1 MDSVLFNM
9 HDVMLLITIY
19 LCALFAVFLITLKKG
34 KKKSNL
40 LLACFLLC
48 HAAIPAD
55 NLIMFG
61 EAFRAIALDFSPNI
75 FYVFGTAYWLESV
88 FLLFYVRSL
97 VYKRFTIRKS
107 DFLYFFPFIF
117 YLILQ
122 WTTWFSL
129 PTEVKFDILSGY
141 HLEEQPAYI
150 FAVHLFRESF
160 RVFCTVLC
168 IKELLHYQKQIKNEF
183 ADIEKI
189 DLTWLKILVIGF
201 LVINLQS
208 LIVPIGVISFVE
220 FQTFIDY
227 TFLGLTANYTSL
239 VLISIII
246 FFSLSGSDVFKGID
260 KDKLKSDNDKEPIS
274 PALLQTIT
282 EHMQEKKPY
291 LNHLLTL
298 DNLSNQLL
306 LQPRLLSQI
315 INREFNQNFFEFING
330 YRVKECQLILE
341 KQGNEKITMLQVMD
355 ESGFNSKATFNTFFK
370 KIVGMTPTQYRKDHL
385 DRTPNS

>member
-1 MDSVLFNM
+1 MELVLFNM

-19 LCALFAVFLITLKKG
+19 LCVLFAIFLLTLKKG
-34 KKKSNL
+34 SKQSNL

-61 EAFRAIALDFSPNI
+61 EAFRAKAIEFSPDI

-88 FLLFYVRSL
+88 FLLFYIKSL
-97 VYKRFTIRKS
+97 IYKNYTVKKL
-107 DFLYFFPFIF
+107 DYLYFLPFISYVIF
-117 YLILQ
+117 E
-122 WTTWFSL
+122 WFTWFSL
-129 PTEVKFDILSGY
+129 TSEIKLEILNGY
-141 HLEEQPAYI
+141 HLEEQPGYT
-150 FAVHLFRESF
+150 FMVHLFRESF

-168 IKELLHYQKQIKNEF
+168 LKELFHYQQQIKNEF

-208 LIVPIGVISFVE
+208 VIVPIGVITIVE

-227 TFLGLTANYTSL
+227 TLLGLTANYTIL
-239 VLISIII
+239 LLISVMI
-246 FFSLSGSDVFKGID
+246 FFSLSESTVFKGID
-260 KDKLKSDNDKEPIS
+260 QNKSMSEDNKNPIS
-274 PALLQTIT
+274 PALINTIV
-282 EHMQEKKPY
+282 EYMNENKPY

-315 INREFNQNFFEFING
+315 INRHFKQNFFEFING
-330 YRVKECQLILE
+330 YRVLECKLILE
-341 KQGNEKITMLQVMD
+341 KPGNEKITMLQVMD

-370 KIVGMTPTQYRKDHL
+370 KLVGMTPTQYRKEHVKG
-385 DRTPNS
+385 

>member
-1 MDSVLFNM
+1 MESVLFNM

-19 LCALFAVFLITLKKG
+19 LCVLFAVFLLTLKKG
-34 KKKSNL
+34 SKKSNV

-61 EAFRAIALDFSPNI
+61 EAFRAKAIEFSPDI

-88 FLLFYVRSL
+88 FLLFYVKSL
-97 VYKRFTIRKS
+97 IYKSFTVRKL
-107 DFLYFFPFIF
+107 DYLYFSPFIF
-117 YLILQ
+117 YLIFQ
-122 WTTWFSL
+122 WIMWFSL
-129 PTEVKFDILSGY
+129 TSEIKLEILNGY
-141 HLEEQPAYI
+141 HLEEQPVYI
-150 FAVHLFRESF
+150 FLVHLFRESF

-168 IKELLHYQKQIKNEF
+168 LRELLHYQKQIKNEF
-183 ADIEKI
+183 SDIEKI

-208 LIVPIGVISFVE
+208 VIVPIGVITFVE

-227 TFLGLTANYTSL
+227 SLLGLTANYTVL
-239 VLISIII
+239 LLISVMI
-246 FFSLSGSDVFKGID
+246 FFSLSASTVFKGID
-260 KDKLKSDNDKEPIS
+260 QNNSMAEDNKNPIS
-274 PALLQTIT
+274 PALINTIV
-282 EHMQEKKPY
+282 EYMKENKPY

-315 INREFNQNFFEFING
+315 INRHFKQNFFEFING
-330 YRVKECQLILE
+330 YRIKECKIIIE
-341 KQGNEKITMLQVMD
+341 RAGNEKITMLQVMN

-370 KIVGMTPTQYRKDHL
+370 KLVGMTPTQYRKEHVK
-385 DRTPNS
+385 N